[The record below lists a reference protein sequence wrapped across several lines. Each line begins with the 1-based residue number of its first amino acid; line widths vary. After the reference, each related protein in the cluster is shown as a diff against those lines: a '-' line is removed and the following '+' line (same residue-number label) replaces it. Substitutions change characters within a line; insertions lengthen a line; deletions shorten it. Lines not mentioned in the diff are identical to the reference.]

1 MYVTLSDRW
10 LITILASTN
19 VAFKHS
25 ILLAGTLLTLK
36 WCHVKTHKTKI
47 ITTYLIQD
55 VFSWSYV
62 IT

>member
-25 ILLAGTLLTLK
+25 ILLVLAGIRLTL
-36 WCHVKTHKTKI
+36 KTHKTKI
-47 ITTYLIQD
+47 ITTYLIQ
-55 VFSWSYV
+55 VFS
-62 IT
+62 